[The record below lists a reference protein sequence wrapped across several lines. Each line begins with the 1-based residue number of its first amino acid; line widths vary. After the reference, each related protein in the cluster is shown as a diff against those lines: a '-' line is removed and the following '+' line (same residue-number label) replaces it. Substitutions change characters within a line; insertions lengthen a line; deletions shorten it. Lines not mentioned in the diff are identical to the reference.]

1 MRILVC
7 GSRGWESVWQVRMVY
22 AELDKAKPTEII
34 SGGARGADRVA
45 EVWAKTNSV
54 PITVFTPDWNK
65 YGRRAGVLRNNQ
77 MLDKKPDLVLAF
89 WDGLSKG
96 TKHTIDEA
104 RRRNIRV
111 EVIRAGLEGRSDSAD
126 RADN

>member
-1 MRILVC
+1 MRVLVC

-22 AELDKAKPTEII
+22 SELDKLKPTEII

-54 PITVFTPDWNK
+54 PITVFTPNWEK
-65 YGRRAGVLRNNQ
+65 YGRRAGILRNNQ
-77 MLDKKPDLVLAF
+77 MLDTNPDLVLAF
-89 WDGLSKG
+89 WDGQSKG

-104 RRRNIRV
+104 HRRKMKV
-111 EVIRAGLEGRSDSAD
+111 EVIRGGFEARPDSSGGAKS
-126 RADN
+126 

>member
-1 MRILVC
+1 MKVLVC

-22 AELDKAKPTEII
+22 SELDRIKPTEII

-45 EVWAKTNSV
+45 EVWAKSNSV
-54 PITVFTPDWNK
+54 PITVFTPDWEKN
-65 YGRRAGVLRNNQ
+65 GRRAGVLRNNQ
-77 MLDKKPDLVLAF
+77 MLDTNPDLVLAF

-111 EVIRAGLEGRSDSAD
+111 KVRIMQRF
-126 RADN
+126 

>member
-1 MRILVC
+1 MKVLVC

-22 AELDKAKPTEII
+22 SELDRIKPTEII

-45 EVWAKTNSV
+45 EVWAKSNSV
-54 PITVFTPDWNK
+54 PITVFTPDWEK
-65 YGRRAGVLRNNQ
+65 YGRSAGILRNNQ
-77 MLDKKPDLVLAF
+77 MLDTNPDLVLAF

-104 RRRNIRV
+104 RRRDMRV
-111 EVIRAGLEGRSDSAD
+111 EVIRGGLESRSGSSS
-126 RADN
+126 RTEG

>member
-1 MRILVC
+1 MRVLVC

-22 AELDKAKPTEII
+22 AELDKLKPTEII

-54 PITVFTPDWNK
+54 PITVITPNWEK
-65 YGRRAGVLRNNQ
+65 YGRRAGILRNNQ
-77 MLDKKPDLVLAF
+77 MLDTKPDLVLAF

-104 RRRNIRV
+104 LRRNMKV
-111 EVIRAGLEGRSDSAD
+111 EVIRGGLESRSDSSD
-126 RADN
+126 